1 MIKEGIAVSNAGL
14 VILASYFPMLLERLG
29 LATQGAFVS
38 AEAQKNAVHYLQFV
52 STGMSHT
59 EEVHLPLTKVLAG
72 MYPSQAVEDGIDITE
87 SEIAL
92 IEGMIHT
99 ITTQHWQSIGETSIQ
114 GVRGNWLVRDGIL
127 SEESERWELVVEKRP
142 YDLLLNRSP
151 FSFSIVK
158 NPWMDKPLHV
168 QWEY

>member
-1 MIKEGIAVSNAGL
+1 MIKDGIAVTNAGL
-14 VILASYFPMLLERLG
+14 VILASYFPLLLERLG
-29 LATQGAFVS
+29 LITQGAFVS
-38 AEAQKNAVHYLQFV
+38 EEAQKNAVHYLQYV
-52 STGMSHT
+52 ATGMGHT
-59 EEVHLPLTKVLAG
+59 EEMHLPLAKVLAG
-72 MYPSQAVEDGIDITE
+72 MHPSQPVEDGIAITE

-99 ITTQHWQSIGETSIQ
+99 ITTQHWSSIGESSIE
-114 GVRGNWLVRDGIL
+114 GFRGNWLARNGLLI
-127 SEESERWELVVEKRP
+127 EESDRWELVVEKRP

-158 NPWMDKPLHV
+158 NPWMNRPLHV